1 MHKFDPEFHAMKNT
15 IGFNNFKREKHFAS
29 FMLFLFLIV
38 SNFGLF
44 ASNNQNVFKEEENSF
59 NLVQDLVESDHYF
72 KYDFSFPYHQPSE
85 SPEPAATEEE
95 SKENTN
101 ERDSHDADAEL
112 GVFSEHDL
120 ELNTTKICLKQLKQL
135 LDNKKRISLVLL
147 HHSWKSF
154 LI

>member
-1 MHKFDPEFHAMKNT
+1 MKN
-15 IGFNNFKREKHFAS
+15 IVRINNTKREKQFS
-29 FMLFLFLIV
+29 TFLVLLFLLL

-44 ASNNQNVFKEEENSF
+44 ASNYQDVLREEENSI
-59 NLVQDLVESDHYF
+59 NLVQDLAESDHYF

-85 SPEPAATEEE
+85 SPEPIATEEE

-112 GVFSEHDL
+112 GVSSEHDL
-120 ELNTTKICLKQLKQL
+120 KLNTTKICLKQLKQL
-135 LDNKKRISLVLL
+135 LDNKKRISLILL
-147 HHSWKSF
+147 YHSWKSF